1 MERVLLVDADDRFY
15 RDMSERLLQ
24 RGLDVTRAESAR
36 EGLAMVRERS
46 PEFVLTEALL
56 PDGDGLPLLEAAGR
70 MDGPTPVVVVSERF
84 SPQLVFSSMSLG
96 AFDCL
101 PKPVDDPTLDGLLG
115 RIEGQSRPSLRCRA
129 DGSGAIPRGE
139 REMVVGRSPEMVEA
153 LKTVAAVAATDATVL
168 IRGESGTGK
177 ELLARDVHRASG
189 RTGAFVAVNCA
200 AVVETLAESELF
212 GHERG
217 AFTGAAERRSGC
229 FEQAE
234 GGTVFLD
241 EIGDAP
247 GAFQAKLLRVLDRG
261 EFYRVGGQELVRPD
275 VRVVAATN
283 SELEE
288 RVESGRFRKD
298 LFYRLCEVTI
308 QLPQLR
314 ERRCDIPLLVRT
326 LLVDSNRR
334 YAKAIRGVSDDALEL
349 LLAFH
354 WPGNVRQLQNAIR
367 RAAMLCR
374 GDTILREH
382 LHELDSELRRGGGE
396 QIRTLVELERDHI
409 ATVLEATGWNRGQAC
424 GLLGIS
430 RPTLR
435 RKMRDFG
442 MEVAGGRAAS
452 SNGNGGSGNGA
463 FGCACRP

>member
-15 RDMSERLLQ
+15 RDMSERLEL

-36 EGLAMVRERS
+36 EGLEMVRERS

-56 PDGDGLPLLEAAGR
+56 PDGDGLPLLEEAGR
-70 MDGPTPVVVVSERF
+70 MEGPTPVVVVSDRF
-84 SPQLVFSSMSLG
+84 SPRLVLSSMSLG

-115 RIEGQSRPSLRCRA
+115 RIQGRGRPSPRCRA
-129 DGSGAIPRGE
+129 EGSETAPKGE
-139 REMVVGRSPEMVEA
+139 REMVVGRSPAMIEA

-177 ELLARDVHRASG
+177 ELLARAVHSASE

-229 FEQAE
+229 FEQAD

-247 GAFQAKLLRVLDRG
+247 AAFQAKLLRVLDRG
-261 EFYRVGGQELVRPD
+261 EFYRVGGRELVRPD

-288 RVESGRFRKD
+288 RVEAGRFRRD

-308 QLPQLR
+308 ELPQLR

-326 LLVDSNRR
+326 MLLESNRR
-334 YAKAIRGVSDDALEL
+334 FDKGIRGVSDGALEL

-354 WPGNVRQLQNAIR
+354 WPGNLRQLHHAIR

-374 GDTILREH
+374 GDTILPEH
-382 LHELDSELRRGGGE
+382 LRELESERHRGRKDRI
-396 QIRTLVELERDHI
+396 QTLLELERDHI
-409 ATVLEATGWNRGQAC
+409 AGVLEATGWNRGQAC
-424 GLLGIS
+424 RLLGIS

-442 MEVAGGRAAS
+442 MEVAGGRTAP
-452 SNGNGGSGNGA
+452 SNGNGDVGIREPV
-463 FGCACRP
+463 CASSP

>member
-1 MERVLLVDADDRFY
+1 ML
-15 RDMSERLLQ
+15 
-24 RGLDVTRAESAR
+24 
-36 EGLAMVRERS
+36 MVRERS

-56 PDGDGLPLLEAAGR
+56 PDGDGLPLLEAAGQ
-70 MDGPTPVVVVSERF
+70 MDESTPVVVVSDRF
-84 SPQLVFSSMSLG
+84 SPRLVFTSMSMG

-115 RIEGQSRPSLRCRA
+115 RIEGRGRPSPRCRTEP
-129 DGSGAIPRGE
+129 SGAAPAGE
-139 REMVVGRSPEMVEA
+139 PEMVVGRSPEMVEA
-153 LKTVAAVAATDATVL
+153 LKTVAAVAVTDATVL

-177 ELLARDVHRASG
+177 ELLARWVHDASKRRG
-189 RTGAFVAVNCA
+189 SFVAVNCA

-217 AFTGAAERRSGC
+217 AFTGAAERRPGC
-229 FEQAE
+229 FEQAD

-261 EFYRVGGQELVRPD
+261 EFYRVGGQNLVRPD

-283 SELEE
+283 SELED
-288 RVESGRFRKD
+288 RVEEGRFRRD
-298 LFYRLCEVTI
+298 LYYRLCEVTVR
-308 QLPQLR
+308 LPELR
-314 ERRCDIPLLVRT
+314 ERRCDIPLLART
-326 LLVDSNRR
+326 MILESNQGLD
-334 YAKAIRGVSDDALEL
+334 KAIRGVSDTALEL

-354 WPGNVRQLQNAIR
+354 WPGNVRQLRHAIR

-374 GDTILREH
+374 GDTILPEH
-382 LHELDSELRRGGGE
+382 LHELAKGRGGSGE
-396 QIRTLVELERDHI
+396 DRIRTLVELERDHI
-409 ATVLEATGWNRGQAC
+409 AEVLEATDWNRGQAC
-424 GLLGIS
+424 RLLGIS

-442 MEVAGGRAAS
+442 MES
-452 SNGNGGSGNGA
+452 SDRECQVGQGT
-463 FGCACRP
+463 RL

>member
-1 MERVLLVDADDRFY
+1 
-15 RDMSERLLQ
+15 
-24 RGLDVTRAESAR
+24 
-36 EGLAMVRERS
+36 MV
-46 PEFVLTEALL
+46 
-56 PDGDGLPLLEAAGR
+56 
-70 MDGPTPVVVVSERF
+70 GPTPVVVVSDRF
-84 SPQLVFSSMSLG
+84 SPRLVFSSMSLG

-101 PKPVDDPTLDGLLG
+101 PKPVDDPTLDGLLE
-115 RIEGQSRPSLRCRA
+115 RIEGQGRPSLRCRTG
-129 DGSGAIPRGE
+129 GSEPVPMGE

-153 LKTVAAVAATDATVL
+153 LKTVAAVAGTDATVL

-177 ELLARDVHRASG
+177 ELLARDVHKASG
-189 RTGAFVAVNCA
+189 RAGAFVAVNCA

-217 AFTGAAERRSGC
+217 AFTGAAERRAGC

-247 GAFQAKLLRVLDRG
+247 AAFQAKLLRVLDRG
-261 EFYRVGGQELVRPD
+261 EFYRVGGHELVRPN

-288 RVESGRFRKD
+288 RVEAGRFRRD
-298 LFYRLCEVTI
+298 LFYRLCEVSVE
-308 QLPQLR
+308 LPQLR

-326 LLVDSNRR
+326 MLLEANRR
-334 YAKAIRGVSDDALEL
+334 FDKRILGVSEAALEL

-354 WPGNVRQLQNAIR
+354 WPGNARQLRHSIR
-367 RAAMLCR
+367 RAVMLCR
-374 GDTILREH
+374 GDTILPEQLRE
-382 LHELDSELRRGGGE
+382 LATERERGGEGR
-396 QIRTLVELERDHI
+396 IRTLAELERDHI
-409 ATVLEATGWNRGQAC
+409 ARVLEATDWNRGQVC
-424 GLLGIS
+424 RLLGIS

-442 MEVAGGRAAS
+442 MEVAGRRAPSAT
-452 SNGNGGSGNGA
+452 GMGGVGGKKRPS
-463 FGCACRP
+463 ACGL